1 MAYSLETLCGQ
12 AFGAARHHLLGV
24 YKQRAM
30 VVLSLVSLPAAAAEG
45 WKRMYRERGRWGLGL
60 VSGSIGLSRVAGRI
74 DAVPAAYRIIF
85 LFF

>member
-30 VVLSLVSLPAAAAEG
+30 VVLSLVSLPAAAVWAYTGEILVCG
-45 WKRMYRERGRWGLGL
+45 AARTRRSRWWRGATSVG
-60 VSGSIGLSRVAGRI
+60 
-74 DAVPAAYRIIF
+74 
-85 LFF
+85 